1 MLPKITT
8 LAGQAVFGERLLVP
22 VKKRP
27 EPMAA
32 YRPELV
38 AHSADPKERAAAA
51 GFKAGKGSSWVS
63 PLSVLAYERRRSP
76 MVRSPSRT
84 TWRPPKTA
92 NIGTTA
98 SALSGRFR
106 LGSVIS
112 PEPE

>member
-1 MLPKITT
+1 MLPKLTT

-76 MVRSPSRT
+76 MVRIHSNHV
-84 TWRPPKTA
+84 PPKTA
-92 NIGTTA
+92 NIGTTE

-106 LGSVIS
+106 VGSVIS
-112 PEPE
+112 SAPE